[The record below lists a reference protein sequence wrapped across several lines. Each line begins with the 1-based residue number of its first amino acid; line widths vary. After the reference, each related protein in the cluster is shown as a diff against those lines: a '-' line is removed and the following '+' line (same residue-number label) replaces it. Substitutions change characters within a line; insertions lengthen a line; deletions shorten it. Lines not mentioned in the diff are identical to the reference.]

1 MYRKVFIDK
10 YLKQGFD
17 FDEARSEV
25 DFALDA
31 LFNYSYKDFMLGKVL
46 EKWQL
51 AKIERVFD
59 ERVLTHRPIQQII
72 GQAFFYKRKFFVN
85 ENTLIPRPETEL
97 LVEKVLDLSKKFEN
111 PKVLDIGTGTGCI
124 PISLVLENS
133 KITAESVDISANAIE
148 IAQKNALFHN
158 VYNKVKF
165 IKSDLFENVSDEYD
179 IIVSNPPYIPLK
191 DKDTLQVE
199 VRDFDPPSALF
210 TNDDEGIEFYERII
224 ENAKN
229 YLSLNGYIVF
239 ELGINQAN
247 LVKKIFE
254 KNAYM
259 DIEIVKDYNSIER
272 IILAKTKN

>member
-51 AKIERVFD
+51 TKIDRVFD
-59 ERVLTHRPIQQII
+59 ERVMTHKPIQQII

-97 LVEKVLDLSKKFEN
+97 LVEKVLDLSQNYEN

-124 PISLVLENS
+124 PISLVLENPE
-133 KITAESVDISANAIE
+133 ILADSVDISANAIE
-148 IAQKNALFHN
+148 MAQKNALFH
-158 VYNKVKF
+158 
-165 IKSDLFENVSDEYD
+165 
-179 IIVSNPPYIPLK
+179 
-191 DKDTLQVE
+191 
-199 VRDFDPPSALF
+199 PSR
-210 TNDDEGIEFYERII
+210 YRIGPF
-224 ENAKN
+224 AD
-229 YLSLNGYIVF
+229 SL
-239 ELGINQAN
+239 
-247 LVKKIFE
+247 
-254 KNAYM
+254 
-259 DIEIVKDYNSIER
+259 
-272 IILAKTKN
+272 

>member
-51 AKIERVFD
+51 TKIDRVFD
-59 ERVLTHRPIQQII
+59 ERVMTHKPIQQII

-97 LVEKVLDLSKKFEN
+97 LVEKVLDLSQNYEN

-124 PISLVLENS
+124 PISLVLENPE
-133 KITAESVDISANAIE
+133 ILADSVDISANAIE
-148 IAQKNALFHN
+148 MAQKNALFHN

-165 IKSDLFENVSDEYD
+165 IKSDLFENLSDKYN

-191 DKDTLQVE
+191 DKETLQVE

-210 TNDDEGIEFYERII
+210 ANDDDGIEFYEKIV
-224 ENAKN
+224 ENARN
-229 YLSLNGYIVF
+229 YLLPNGYLIF
-239 ELGINQAN
+239 ELGINQSG
-247 LVKKIFE
+247 LVKKLFE
-254 KNAYM
+254 KNGYS
-259 DIEIVKDYNSIER
+259 DVEIVQDYNSIER
-272 IILAKTKN
+272 IIFAKTKY